1 MATRKRKIIAIVG
14 PTASG
19 KSSLGVELALKFSG
33 EIISADSRQIY
44 KGLNLS
50 SGKITAEETKGIP
63 HHMLDLA
70 DLRDEPLTLSE
81 YLRLARLKISEIF
94 SAGKV
99 PFIVG
104 GTGLYVTEVTP
115 NPGLREQLEVLSLE
129 KLQNMY
135 SALDSEGFKII
146 DTSNPRRLIRAI
158 EVVMETKKPF
168 FSQQKKGEIDFN
180 YLILGISLSPEELRE
195 RVHKNIRRNFEAGM
209 LDEIKKL
216 HDHGVAWERLES
228 LGLWPKIM
236 AQLAKGEIEKDFA
249 LAQLENDTLDYAR
262 RQLTWW
268 RKRDVVWIKNNKE
281 AKQKTENF
289 LQY

>member
-104 GTGLYVTEVTP
+104 GTGLYVTSLLEGYQVPEVTP

-228 LGLWPKIM
+228 LWPSWPK
-236 AQLAKGEIEKDFA
+236 AKLKR
-249 LAQLENDTLDYAR
+249 TLPWPS
-262 RQLTWW
+262 LKMTP
-268 RKRDVVWIKNNKE
+268 
-281 AKQKTENF
+281 
-289 LQY
+289 